1 MLTTAEILKRVRRIE
16 IKTRGLSNHIFAGE
30 YHSAFKGRGMSF
42 SEVREYTPGD
52 DVKAIDWNVTA
63 RFSHPFVKVFEEER
77 ELTVML
83 LVDVSSSSLFGTQ
96 QKSKRELITEIS
108 AVISFSAAT
117 NNDKVGVIFFSDKI
131 EKFIPPKKGRSH
143 ILRIIREL
151 IALEPGEES
160 KGTNIQLAL
169 DYLNN
174 VLKKRTITFLL
185 SDFVSQSYESSL
197 QMSARKHDLVGI
209 HVFDK
214 HDRELPQAGLV
225 QVMDAET
232 KQLAWLDTD
241 DKTVRNRYTESF
253 EEHKKYCIQSFRKS
267 GASLLKVR
275 TDEDYVK
282 VLQGFFKGR

>member
-1 MLTTAEILKRVRRIE
+1 MLTTSEILKRVRRIE

-77 ELTVML
+77 ELTLML
-83 LVDVSSSSLFGTQ
+83 LVDVSSSSLFGTHMRL
-96 QKSKRELITEIS
+96 KRELITEIS
-108 AVISFSAAT
+108 AVLSFSAST
-117 NNDKVGVIFFSDKI
+117 NNDKVGVIFFSDKV

-151 IALEPGEES
+151 IALEPTKS
-160 KGTNIQLAL
+160 AGTSVQVAL

-185 SDFVSQSYESSL
+185 SDFISEPYDKSL
-197 QMSARKHDLVGI
+197 QLAARKHDLVGMQ
-209 HVFDK
+209 VYDRA
-214 HDRELPQAGLV
+214 DRELPVAGLV
-225 QVMDAET
+225 QVVDAEKGT
-232 KQLAWLDTD
+232 MQWLDTD
-241 DKTVRNRYTESF
+241 DGNVRNQYAKAF
-253 EEHKKYCIQSFRKS
+253 DQHKQYCVQAFRKS
-267 GASLLKVR
+267 GASLLTIR

-282 VLQGFFKGR
+282 LLQGFFKGR

>member
-30 YHSAFKGRGMSF
+30 YHSTFKGRGMSF

-52 DVKAIDWNVTA
+52 DVKSIDWNVTA

-77 ELTVML
+77 ELTLML
-83 LVDVSSSSLFGTQ
+83 LVDISPSSLFGTH
-96 QKSKRELITEIS
+96 KRLKRELITEIA
-108 AVISFSAAT
+108 AVLSFSAST

-151 IALEPGEES
+151 IALEPAEGG
-160 KGTNIQLAL
+160 GTNVAVAL

-185 SDFVSQSYESSL
+185 SDFISAPYETSL
-197 QMSARKHDLVGI
+197 QLAARKHDLVGMQ
-209 HVFDK
+209 VYDRT
-214 HDRELPQAGLV
+214 DRELPAAGLV

-232 KQLAWLDTD
+232 GELKWLDTD
-241 DKTVRNRYTESF
+241 DKNIRNKYTAAF
-253 EEHKKYCIQSFRKS
+253 EEYKAYCISSFRKS
-267 GASLLKVR
+267 GASLMQLR

-282 VLQGFFKGR
+282 TLQGFFKGR